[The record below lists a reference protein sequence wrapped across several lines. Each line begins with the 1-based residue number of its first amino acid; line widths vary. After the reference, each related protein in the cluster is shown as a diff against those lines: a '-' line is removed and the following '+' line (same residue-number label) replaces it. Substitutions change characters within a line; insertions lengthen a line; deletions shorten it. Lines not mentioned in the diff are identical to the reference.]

1 MLLLLLTPHVSPA
14 LLFVNLQ
21 ETLFQ
26 KQARLLAGSIPELF
40 SPTCSVRLVTEN
52 GRSLLAKAG
61 CVASSVE
68 YTKWSG
74 GRHIAVTHIGADL
87 CMRACYMPDTWGL
100 RVFVCD
106 AAGRQKEGAAGVEEV
121 VQDIAGPLCFQVGP
135 CVPKRPV
142 AFGQGG
148 LRCELGRIHKV
159 QRRPAHRSNA
169 RWCRLVHASL
179 LHAGHVGP
187 ARVCM

>member
-1 MLLLLLTPHVSPA
+1 MLLLLLPPKVSPA
-14 LLFVNLQ
+14 LLSTPQ

-26 KQARLLAGSIPELF
+26 KQARLLADSIPALF
-40 SPTCSVRLVTEN
+40 SPNCSVRLVTEN

-74 GRHIAVTHIGADL
+74 GRHIAVTHVGADL

-121 VQDIAGPLCFQVGP
+121 VQDVAGPLCFQVGWLWFQAAGM
-135 CVPKRPV
+135 CLV
-142 AFGQGG
+142 AL
-148 LRCELGRIHKV
+148 LRI
-159 QRRPAHRSNA
+159 P
-169 RWCRLVHASL
+169 
-179 LHAGHVGP
+179 
-187 ARVCM
+187 